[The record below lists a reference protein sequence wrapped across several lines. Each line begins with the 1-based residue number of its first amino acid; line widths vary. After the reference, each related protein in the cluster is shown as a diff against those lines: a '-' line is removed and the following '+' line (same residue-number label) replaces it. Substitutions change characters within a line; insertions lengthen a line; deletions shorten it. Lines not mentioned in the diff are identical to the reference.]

1 MPIGGLKEKLLAAQ
15 RGGMKTVIIPK
26 DNRKDLRDVPQR
38 ILKSLRVI
46 LVDHMDDVLR
56 HALVLD
62 DPSKYFG
69 ERRLVLE
76 YRNGDLFE
84 GDGAHEPVTTRV
96 QVPVPLVADDLGDQ
110 PGVTQ

>member
-1 MPIGGLKEKLLAAQ
+1 
-15 RGGMKTVIIPK
+15 
-26 DNRKDLRDVPQR
+26 
-38 ILKSLRVI
+38 VI

-69 ERRLVLE
+69 ERRLILE
-76 YRNGDLFE
+76 YRNGELYE
-84 GDGAHEPVTTRV
+84 RPTEAGTARAPSPTGELLPGVEEH
-96 QVPVPLVADDLGDQ
+96 